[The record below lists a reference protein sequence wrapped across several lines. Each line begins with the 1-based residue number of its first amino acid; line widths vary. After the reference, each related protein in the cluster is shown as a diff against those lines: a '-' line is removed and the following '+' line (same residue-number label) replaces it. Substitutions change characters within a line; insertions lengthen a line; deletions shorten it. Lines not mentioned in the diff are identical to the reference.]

1 MANSIG
7 IIDADYCNNPDNEGE
22 IFFQMINLS
31 PFPIQLKKGDKIGQG
46 IIKPYE
52 KVRNDNAEG
61 SRQGGF
67 GSTSR

>member
-1 MANSIG
+1 
-7 IIDADYCNNPDNEGE
+7 
-22 IFFQMINLS
+22 MINLS